1 MYENEKQRFEKFLGY
16 PLNLDNPKSF
26 NEKIEYKKIFD
37 RNPLLPITADKYRAR
52 QYIRDRIG
60 WEADNH
66 LIPLL
71 YVTDN
76 PETIPFDRLPDEYI
90 IKPNNAAG
98 RWVTVE
104 GIEGLKKYDINY
116 THEEG
121 LNLTNK
127 EIINECKKWFET
139 IHGAEWYEWAYGE
152 IKPKLIIIEKLL
164 REESGKIPD
173 DYRFC
178 MFDGKCKMIYITSP
192 RLVTFNYYDEN
203 WNVMD
208 IVRKGHTLA
217 PTIKKPKAFDE
228 LIEFAEKLSK
238 PFDFVRVDFYLVDGY
253 IYFGEMTHY
262 PGSGHA
268 QFPKDIDFK
277 IGEYWKITK
286 ERTEI

>member
-1 MYENEKQRFEKFLGY
+1 MYEDEKALFLKIHGY
-16 PLNLDNPKSF
+16 PLNLDNPKSYS
-26 NEKIEYKKIFD
+26 EKIVHKKIFD
-37 RNPLLPITADKYRAR
+37 RNPLMSITADKYRAR

-71 YVTDN
+71 WVGKNSED
-76 PETIPFDRLPDEYI
+76 IPFDRLLTEYI

-98 RWVTVE
+98 RWITVE
-104 GIEGLKKYDINY
+104 GVNGLKKYDINY
-116 THEEG
+116 THKEG

-139 IHGAEWYEWAYGE
+139 IHGVQWYEWVYQE

-164 REESGKIPD
+164 REKSGKIPD

-178 MFDGKCKMIYITSP
+178 MFDGKCKMIYMTSP
-192 RLVTFNYYDEN
+192 RLITFNYYDEN
-203 WNVMD
+203 WNVLD
-208 IVRKGHTLA
+208 IARPGHALA
-217 PTIKKPKAFDE
+217 PTIEKPKNFDKM
-228 LIEFAEKLSK
+228 IEFAEKLSK
-238 PFDFVRVDFYLVDGY
+238 GFDFIRIDFYLVDDY

-268 QFPKDIDFK
+268 KFPTDIDFK
-277 IGEYWKITK
+277 IGKYWRIKK
-286 ERTEI
+286 